1 MSHCR
6 AFPLHPSRS
15 ADAAFSESRDIF
27 NRIRAAASGP
37 HLNLHCHNAESKVA
51 GSNPYTRFRMRRL
64 TVIALLLTATPLFA
78 ELDTRQEII
87 DWSVIAGAGAGAAWL
102 NFTPPLTQ
110 KQVFSGQTDLSY
122 HADTVP
128 LGWVAAG
135 CAASGI
141 AVALIPNTDGRLNER
156 TYIHVK
162 GFAAAMSF
170 NALTTEFA
178 KFSVGRKR
186 PSYENYPQEREGRRS
201 FWSGHSSF
209 SFAASTYLSLFV
221 ARNTGDDS
229 AASVAAKIAVPLA
242 LFSSS
247 AAVCVT
253 RVRDHKHNVS
263 DVVTG
268 AAAGTLTS
276 CAAFWWAEQRCG
288 RLQPNAGVSF
298 DENGRPVYGASVT
311 YSF

>member
-1 MSHCR
+1 M
-6 AFPLHPSRS
+6 RS
-15 ADAAFSESRDIF
+15 LI
-27 NRIRAAASGP
+27 
-37 HLNLHCHNAESKVA
+37 
-51 GSNPYTRFRMRRL
+51 
-64 TVIALLLTATPLFA
+64 VIALLLSVSPLFA
-78 ELDTRQEII
+78 ALDTRQEIT
-87 DWSVIAGAGAGAAWL
+87 DWAVIAGAGAGAAWL
-102 NFTPPLTQ
+102 NFTPPLTHR
-110 KQVFSGQTDLSY
+110 QVFIRQTDLSY

-135 CAASGI
+135 CAASGL

-156 TYIHVK
+156 SYIHVK

-209 SFAASTYLSLFV
+209 SFAAATYLSLFV
-221 ARNTGDDS
+221 ISDTGGDS
-229 AASVAAKIAVPLA
+229 AAAKIAVPLV
-242 LFSSS
+242 LFSTA
-247 AAVCVT
+247 AAVGVT

-268 AAAGTLTS
+268 AVAGTLIS
-276 CAAFWWAEQRCG
+276 SAAFFWAERRCG
-288 RLQPNAGVSF
+288 KVTPNAGASF
-298 DENGRPVYGASVT
+298 DENGRPVYAASVT
-311 YSF
+311 FPF